1 MKKDLLIVPVLLILA
16 IGLALGYRWWSQRTD
31 RGQLTDGTMMI
42 GELDD
47 QGRNLADRLA
57 IPYDDA
63 QQLQAVDETDGSAVV
78 RLSEDGRSLTVAASL
93 PRLSSGAYQ
102 VWLQTDE
109 GLQVLGSMREGK
121 GAYLLEYRTAGDQEL
136 PKVFEIVVSAET
148 VLDGELEQPLFAGSV
163 TRQR

>member
-102 VWLQTDE
+102 VWLQTHE
-109 GLQVLGSMREGK
+109 GVQVLGSITERK
-121 GAYLLEYRTAGDQEL
+121 REL